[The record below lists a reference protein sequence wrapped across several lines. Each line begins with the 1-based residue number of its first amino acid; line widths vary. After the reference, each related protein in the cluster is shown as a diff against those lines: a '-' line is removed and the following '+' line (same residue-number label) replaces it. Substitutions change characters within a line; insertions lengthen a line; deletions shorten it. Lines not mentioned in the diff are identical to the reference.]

1 MSDYFQGKTVVI
13 TGANGRL
20 GQHVVRAFA
29 ERGATIALVTP
40 TEAEAYDV
48 VLPEGAN
55 AWGFPCDASSED
67 SVTQCFQAM
76 RAQFGSVDV
85 LVHTVGGWSSS
96 SLADTTMDDWRRMMD
111 LNLTS
116 TFLAFRA
123 AADLMSERG
132 RLIAVAAGQGAD
144 KGVGGQAAYSAAKAG
159 VVRLVEAVA
168 SEYDGRITAHAVAPS
183 TLLADDQEG
192 KGVSASTIAD
202 LIVHLSGEAG
212 AALNGQTLR
221 AYGSAG

>member
-1 MSDYFQGKTVVI
+1 MSDHFQGKTVVI

-29 ERGATIALVTP
+29 EQGATIALVTP

-48 VLPEGAN
+48 SLPEGAD
-55 AWGFPCDASSED
+55 AWGFPCDATNED
-67 SVTQCFQAM
+67 AVAQCFDAM
-76 RAQFGSVDV
+76 RAQFGAIDV

-96 SLADTTMDDWRRMMD
+96 RLADTTMDDWRRMMD

-123 AADLMSERG
+123 AANLMEGRG
-132 RLIAVAAGQGAD
+132 RLVAVAAGQGAD
-144 KGVGGQAAYSAAKAG
+144 KGVGEQAAYSASKAG

-168 SEYDGRITAHAVAPS
+168 SEYEGRITAHAIAPS
-183 TLLADDQEG
+183 TLLADGQEG
-192 KGVSASTIAD
+192 KGVTASTIAD
-202 LIVHLSGEAG
+202 LIVHLSGDAG
-212 AALNGQTLR
+212 DALNGQTLR

>member
-1 MSDYFQGKTVVI
+1 MSDQFQGKTVVI

-20 GQHVVRAFA
+20 GQQVVRAFA
-29 ERGATIALVTP
+29 ERGATIALVPP

-48 VLPEGAN
+48 ALPEGAD
-55 AWGFPCDASSED
+55 AWGFPCDATDEGA
-67 SVTQCFQAM
+67 VTQCFEAM
-76 RAQFGSVDV
+76 RAQFGAVDV

-96 SLADTTMDDWRRMMD
+96 PLADTTVDDWRRMMD

-123 AADLMSERG
+123 AAGLMTGEG
-132 RLIAVAAGQGAD
+132 RLIAIASGQGAD
-144 KGVGGQAAYSAAKAG
+144 KGVAEQAAYSAAKAG

-183 TLLADDQEG
+183 TLLADGQEG
-192 KGVSASTIAD
+192 QGVAASTIAD
-202 LIVHLSGEAG
+202 LIVHLSGSAG
-212 AALNGQTLR
+212 AALNGQTIR